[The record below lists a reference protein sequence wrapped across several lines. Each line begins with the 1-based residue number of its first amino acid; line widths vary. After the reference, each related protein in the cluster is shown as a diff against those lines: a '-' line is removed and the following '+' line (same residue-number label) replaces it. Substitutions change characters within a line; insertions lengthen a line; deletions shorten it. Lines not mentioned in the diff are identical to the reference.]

1 MNSEDIHDK
10 MNWELCRKKKDAI
23 SFQVKHI
30 VETGEEIPEIRT
42 DFELT
47 SLNYDL
53 DVQVT
58 HYTTI
63 YSLIFLLWI
72 ETTSWTWKLFNLHR

>member
-1 MNSEDIHDK
+1 MVTMNSEDIHDK
-10 MNWELCRKKKDAI
+10 MNWELYRKKRDAI
-23 SFQVKHI
+23 SFQVKYI
-30 VETGEEIPEIRT
+30 VETGEEIPDIRT

-58 HYTTI
+58 HYTSI
-63 YSLIFLLWI
+63 YSFIFLFI
-72 ETTSWTWKLFNLHR
+72 NRNH

>member
-1 MNSEDIHDK
+1 MVTMNSEDIHDK

-23 SFQVKHI
+23 SFQVKYI
-30 VETGEEIPEIRT
+30 VETGEEIPDIRT

-53 DVQVT
+53 DVQVIN
-58 HYTTI
+58 HISI
-63 YSLIFLLWI
+63 YSLTVLLLI
-72 ETTSWTWKLFNLHR
+72 EASS

>member
-10 MNWELCRKKKDAI
+10 MNWELCRRKEDAI
-23 SFQVKHI
+23 SFQVKYI
-30 VETGEEIPEIRT
+30 VETGEEIPDIRR

-58 HYTTI
+58 HYISI
-63 YSLIFLLWI
+63 YSLIVILLI
-72 ETTSWTWKLFNLHR
+72 ETTS